1 MTNEELV
8 ILIQQGQTE
17 RLHDLWSQVERLG
30 RYWANQYARTL
41 ITSGIVYD
49 ERDAFDDLFN
59 GCCYPAMCEAVK
71 LYDQDK
77 GNFVQLLSYCFKNE
91 AAKLYGIK
99 TTKRDAALFA
109 TSLNQPLGEGAED
122 LELEDLIPD
131 PADPYEDPEHRIYL
145 EQLHE
150 TMEAA
155 LNNLSEAQADVL
167 RKRYH
172 GGYSQKQIGDSLGV
186 TQQHIFNLERKA
198 FRMIRRGKYANQ
210 LRAFLYPAD
219 YYSEG
224 LRGSSISAFRRTG
237 SSATERAALRVIDK
251 EEECERLKKGRI
263 W

>member
-1 MTNEELV
+1 MSNEELA
-8 ILIQQGQTE
+8 ILIQQGETE

-41 ITSGIVYD
+41 VVSGMAYD

-59 GCCYPAMCEAVK
+59 GCCYPAMCEAVN

-77 GNFVQLLSYCFKNE
+77 GNFVQLLSYCFKKE

-109 TSLNQPLGEGAED
+109 TSLNQPLGDGSED

-155 LNNLSEAQADVL
+155 LNNLNEAQADVL

-172 GGYSQKQIGDSLGV
+172 GGYSQKQIGESIGV
-186 TQQHIFNLERKA
+186 TPQYIFNLERKA
-198 FRMIRRGKYANQ
+198 YRMIRCGKYANQ

-224 LRGSSISAFRRTG
+224 LRGSSVSAFQHTG
-237 SSATERAALRVIDK
+237 SSATERAALRVIEKK
-251 EEECERLKKGRI
+251 EERERLMKGRI
-263 W
+263 R